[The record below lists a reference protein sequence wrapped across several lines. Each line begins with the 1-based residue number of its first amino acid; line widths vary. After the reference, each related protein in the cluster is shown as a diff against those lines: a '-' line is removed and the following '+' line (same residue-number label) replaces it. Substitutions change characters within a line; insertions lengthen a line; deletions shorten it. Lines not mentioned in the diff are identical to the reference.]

1 MSSRSSS
8 LGTKTALARL
18 LTQERITGTDEE
30 IAIVHETNRQST
42 IKEIL
47 VHVFLMSKFKYF
59 PSMLTVQK
67 AENQYFTSTDND
79 QAAHCAPGQIVCGGL
94 PIQKLIKRS
103 DDLEMIVECLFSK
116 TDGIHFK
123 FNQADSRAEG
133 SRAEDNGLRHAF
145 GRACNQVA
153 QAGKFARFNRAF
165 EFYHYIESAY
175 ITYKTQGLQA
185 IDIAIQKQRQATEP
199 LKDVTR
205 EEIIFILEKYRHT
218 LASSSPSLDTVQAL
232 FPEDSWREYAAA
244 R

>member
-8 LGTKTALARL
+8 LGTKTELARL

-30 IAIVHETNRQST
+30 IAVVHETNRQST

-47 VHVFLMSKFKYF
+47 VHVFLMSKFQYF
-59 PSMLTVQK
+59 KSMLDVQK
-67 AENQYFTSTDND
+67 AENQYFTSTDDD

-103 DDLEMIVECLFSK
+103 VDLEMIVECLFSK
-116 TDGIHFK
+116 TDGIHFR

-133 SRAEDNGLRHAF
+133 NGLRRAF
-145 GRACNQVA
+145 GQACSEAARAGQ
-153 QAGKFARFNRAF
+153 FARFNRAF
-165 EFYHYIESAY
+165 EFYHYIETAY
-175 ITYKTQGLQA
+175 TMYKTQGLQA
-185 IDIAIQKQRQATEP
+185 IDTAIQKQRQATDP

-205 EEIIFILEKYRHT
+205 EEIIFILEKYRDT
-218 LASSSPSLDTVQAL
+218 LESSSPSLDTVQAL
-232 FPEDSWREYAAA
+232 FPEDLWRDYAAA